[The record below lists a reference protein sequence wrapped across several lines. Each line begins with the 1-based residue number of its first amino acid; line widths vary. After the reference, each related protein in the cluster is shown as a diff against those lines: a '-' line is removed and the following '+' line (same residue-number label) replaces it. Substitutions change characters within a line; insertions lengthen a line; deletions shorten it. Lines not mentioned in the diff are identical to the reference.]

1 MLFRSEAALRSLI
14 DKVDAATLDKIL
26 AEKRP
31 ILPEVEE
38 VVEETPDASK
48 RGELWA
54 RIRSDADARQRG
66 EPVR

>member
-1 MLFRSEAALRSLI
+1 
-14 DKVDAATLDKIL
+14 VDAATLDKIL